1 MLFFVKNIYKNAD
14 KNGQMDMQEDVNG
27 TIMELQFVLGD
38 QGYDL
43 IYFSEFGFKLHF
55 FSRYLMKS
63 SESGLMR

>member
-1 MLFFVKNIYKNAD
+1 MILLKNTCANAD